1 MINLETGQI
10 ITDKKS
16 YAIPSSIGEFFV
28 NRDLFEEISLSD
40 VKTLFLKIFELPEVL
55 IEVLREKVS
64 LYDSSSSVNAFKFN
78 GKEYW
83 LDKSQ
88 RNSLFNLFNNADP
101 GEEFEIVFGEV
112 VIKEKAGILAQFLKA
127 LELYAYRCFV
137 VTQKHL
143 NELDAI
149 KAPSNPEES
158 EDYIKALLNYDYT
171 KGYPEKLEL

>member
-1 MINLETGQI
+1 MINLETRQI
-10 ITDKKS
+10 ITDNGS
-16 YAIPSSIGEFFV
+16 YDIPFSVGLFFD
-28 NRDLFEEISLSD
+28 NRKLFEEISLPD
-40 VKTLFLKIFELPEVL
+40 VKTLFLKIFELPELLIQVL
-55 IEVLREKVS
+55 KEKVS

-88 RNSLFNLFNNADP
+88 RNSLFNLFNSADP
-101 GEEFEIVFGEV
+101 EEEFEIVFGEV
-112 VIKEKAGILAQFLKA
+112 VIKEKAKVLVEFLKA

-149 KAPSNPEES
+149 KTPANPEEY
-158 EDYIKALLNYDYT
+158 EDYINTLLNYDYT